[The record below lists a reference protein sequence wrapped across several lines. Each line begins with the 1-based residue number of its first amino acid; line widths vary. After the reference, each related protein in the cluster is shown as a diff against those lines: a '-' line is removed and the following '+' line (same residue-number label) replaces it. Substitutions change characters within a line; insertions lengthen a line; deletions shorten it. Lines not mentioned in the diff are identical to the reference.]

1 MIEVEIDHD
10 GQDLVS
16 QVKEIMLIFR
26 RNNYQYVQLKADGRE
41 NIQFTD
47 KLIKLLGKWAFIR
60 ESVVVYEEREI
71 YYENKWKML

>member
-26 RNNYQYVQLKADGRE
+26 RNNYQYVQLKADGR
-41 NIQFTD
+41 
-47 KLIKLLGKWAFIR
+47 
-60 ESVVVYEEREI
+60 
-71 YYENKWKML
+71 